1 MAYDSQDGAGL
12 TDRQGRYR
20 AAGEVVFRIGDI
32 ELGRASAAEYLTPA
46 EFFDLSG
53 SDDPLQTP
61 AVVNVI
67 RLLQTLDVDGDVR
80 NGIAVDEVARDAG
93 LGRSLDFDQP
103 VADFEADARVI
114 AFLCEALRLR
124 PDAPD
129 CSPAPATAPLVPTDT
144 ARGHFAETLD
154 HIDAS
159 DEPNLLPDADAG
171 ADREATAGETVVLAG
186 FGGDPD
192 GEVAAYEWEQGDAGP
207 RVGLDDADTAE
218 ASFVAPQVDAT
229 VRLTFRLA
237 VTDDD
242 GAIATDGVTV
252 TLFPAGGDNAAPT
265 AGDLSLVTDEDDPV
279 SARLDGEDTD
289 GDALTYTILD
299 RPGNGSVELADDGIF
314 TYTPAAGFSGEDAF
328 TYRADDGRAQSNVA
342 TVDILVREGGGPSN
356 ETPVAD
362 AGPDRTL
369 DEGTPVTLDG
379 RDSFD
384 PDGEI
389 AGYAWEQ
396 TAGAPVTLDDPQ
408 APAPSFTAPQVDMP
422 LATLVFR
429 LTVTDDEGATGTAT
443 VRVFVRDVPVG
454 RIRVG
459 AAKRD
464 ATPQQAH
471 IDGVEE
477 PRIGGATHLQK
488 FNLGGFGIDPT
499 QNLPDPFGS
508 IGESLTQSA
517 EERVHVNDAGE
528 PERTWVRV
536 MLMDRRN
543 EDDSVTRLAFVT
555 LDAIGAGNVIQ
566 DGVKAAVAGAVGVP
580 ETNVLFGQTHT
591 HAGADL
597 QGLWGGVPQVW
608 IDDPAERDGLYQK
621 AAAAAR
627 EAEARLR
634 PVDLEVRAA
643 ELPEFNNYRRP
654 RLREDADADHTA
666 TLLRALDGEGD
677 VVASILQ
684 YNAHPTSINEDPRVP
699 HADYVLG
706 ALDYLEEPA
715 NGGGVALYFN
725 GPIADASPS
734 GPTEGD
740 DPYERV
746 RSRGEGIAAGT
757 LSRGEPRPLGQ
768 TLVVR
773 HQEVVLP
780 VTNPLFLAG
789 GVLGSFNRYYDF
801 RSLPLGEIPGLG
813 DALGDSL
820 ANLPQVT
827 ATATTTVSRITIG
840 GADGGEGLEIVTIP
854 GETTNS
860 FGEYIQ
866 HLAGTQ
872 TMLLGLTQDS
882 YGYILPE
889 EEFSYL
895 DLTGDA
901 GFLLPFTSY
910 EEYVSLG
917 PLTAPLLRLQGYQP
931 LFDAAPGEGLSPALA
946 ACAGVDNGE
955 QCLLG
960 DLFGRLDRIQG
971 FYGDACRENLDAD
984 NPFCLIVDPP
994 TPEEG
999 LAAQCAEAGLPD
1011 AICGLIGV
1019 LEGLVPG
1026 DGGEPGDPS
1035 DEELAVETAG
1045 DALRG
1050 CDPIDPAHC
1059 LFPFPNDHFTRA
1071 DEATATG
1078 LRLALNPLAMPR
1090 NLLGKP
1096 IDPTEWNRNDG
1107 FSPGPMILAYA
1118 PGVDLARSGAVP
1130 LTDLN
1135 RYTDP
1140 DQPVLLIDAETG
1152 ERQPVWAEIDVNAG
1166 QLIPAEGIDKAGE
1179 AKPALI
1185 VRPARN
1191 LTPGRRYIVALR
1203 HLRDA
1208 AGESLAAPAAFR
1220 VCRDGVDTGVPV
1232 VADRCA
1238 SLEDDVFAPLAD
1250 HGVARDDLYLAW
1262 DFTVASDRSLTGRL
1276 LHMRDDAFAAL
1287 GERGDP
1293 GDPDYEMGAAPTVT
1307 VDEVINNP
1315 DEKIAR
1321 RVVGRITMPSY
1332 LAPSDAALLN
1342 QPALTDLVSQV
1353 GEQFPDELELIGEG
1367 LDIATILSVP
1377 PNRLYYSPFD
1387 GSAGGIG
1394 YGDGLPDRLYPGA
1407 TQDAEFIC
1415 SIPKAAVGDFASAT
1429 AADVTPARPSLYGH
1443 GLLGS
1448 HTEVRAGNVEAMGNE
1463 HNMMF
1468 CAIDW
1473 FGFATGDVPNVLLS
1487 LLDLSLFPV
1496 IPDASQQGMLNQLF
1510 LARAL
1515 RHPEGLAANPA
1526 FQVDGRPVFDN
1537 REVFYDGNSQ
1547 GGILGGPVVAL
1558 SKDID
1563 RGVLGVP
1570 GMNYSLLLR
1579 RSVDFD
1585 TYAIPLYLSY
1595 QGDLDR
1601 NLGFSLIQ
1609 MLWDRSENNGYVHRL
1624 NRNPFPGTGE
1634 NRVLL
1639 HPAYGDHQVTM
1650 WSADIMA
1657 RSMDAPID
1665 RSRVPD
1671 ARHPAGENA
1680 FSLLDEVDYGAD
1692 GRADGSAIV
1701 YWDAGPEATP
1711 PPPVTNT
1718 PPRAGEDPHSY
1729 PRDQVPARCQKSH
1742 FLHPEGAVVD
1752 VTGVTAAA
1760 DCPALPAIEPPPTPE
1775 PPDDDM
1781 PAELGSCTPDPMA
1794 EGCVLNS
1801 IADLLQADTVAGL
1814 VEGLA
1819 ACAEAGEGAP
1829 ECVAAELREAV
1840 DIAACSPKLTAPD
1853 CPVGNIVGDVLAVLD
1868 DLALPVA
1875 SDEIEPTP
1883 ARGESR
1889 AGNSYAIYLP
1899 SESGEIIAFQVFE
1912 PAELAGGE
1920 RYPLVL
1926 HGHGFGGSRMTE
1938 ASGTVARLLEAGYGV
1953 ISVDQRGF
1961 GESSGTVR
1969 VMDPDYEGRD
1979 LVQILDWAEAHLDWL
1994 AYEADNL
2001 VLGAIGGSYGGGYQL
2016 LLQGADPENRLDAMV
2031 PDITWNDLRY
2041 SLNPGGVVKSG
2052 WALVLVAGGE
2062 AGAQLQLDPFIKETL
2077 LQGILTNRFPED
2089 SLAWFNYH
2097 SLDYFCRVPGDA
2109 DQGVYPA
2116 LPPYPG
2122 ATAPRRPLPD
2132 VDVLLTQ
2139 GMRDTLFNF
2148 NEAYRNFSCLERET
2162 AGDVRLMTHESGH
2175 ILPLSADTV
2184 PGLSE
2189 LDSQVLA
2196 EIGLNLPAFQEAGGS
2211 RACGALDLGDATLAW
2226 FKEKLKGVDG
2236 AAAALGGPDET
2247 CLSLAEG
2254 DAVRVD
2260 EVPVG
2265 GTEVDV
2271 PPTRNVPVGV
2281 AGAAGSVYPPRA
2293 VELGMVGPGGDV
2305 LAGIPRAQL
2314 TVTYSGGVGD
2324 ADAILFAGIGVRGQ
2338 DEAEWRLV
2346 DDQIMPLRGLGDH
2359 DVSLVGVGE
2368 RLHEGDRVALLLYG
2382 YHLQYLES
2390 ASRDPRLLSVDVE
2403 GRVSLP
2409 LLDGNLLPMPTS
2421 LPTNGGG
2428 LLGLVT
2434 DTLGDLGETVGV
2446 IGGLLGVIE
2455 DPEALPDEVLA
2466 ALEALPVELGDT
2478 ALGLFRSLVG
2488 FAGLDGDGPLGA
2500 ALFDTYANVAGLL
2513 DTIASDPTQFPPDL
2527 AATVGE
2533 LVDDSGNIV
2542 GLGED
2547 AVAREVE
2554 PVVLTGAR
2562 IPAWSAPAAFGY
2574 PDNPLPAPLAEDV
2587 RDAHDGTL
2595 IAPESPIRPEGVP
2608 VDEVAAYRWAD
2619 GAWVE
2624 IPVQVDERFPYFLSN
2639 DNSDFGVY
2647 SGTDT
2652 ELTYA
2657 WDEESW
2663 KKTDT
2668 RVVTLPDGRVRYE
2681 TAYPPGEGATPD
2693 PVPGL
2698 DDDDEIVFMASD
2710 AGGLAPSGER
2720 PAGERPAGVE
2730 GEGRLVTLV
2739 DPLDPDELR
2748 HVYLFRRPGG
2758 SSFTAENGYVR
2769 YDRHE
2774 DADEWIDRHFF
2785 RADDPEKLGS
2795 SNTGYGANLAGPV
2808 RPPED
2813 GYFDY
2818 QRAGCDPDA
2827 VECLSEDRFPRDGL
2841 TVTTDRYRWEASG
2854 RWMVRD
2860 IRIAKPGQPGV
2871 YGPDLIDRWKG
2882 RAFQQTPDSD
2892 ISLVGFEDEQVNW
2905 EANAS
2910 LLGERCGPVR
2920 CIRETWGADSGT
2932 NVTKTETFYRD
2943 AIAYRYRVRVHPIPP
2958 DGLYTNWDYNRGV
2971 AARYYNALRPD
2982 GVAID
2987 GRPDDVLQIDEIGLP
3002 GCNAILETLDALSG
3016 FELPDYGEEDIS
3028 GCATFFDFPDPT
3040 FNLPL
3045 GYYTWEQV
3053 SGRDDAGSL
3062 VYLFELKG
3070 PTTVVN
3076 PLIVPYYRDDACFDD
3091 GTGDDPVPRP
3101 WPGEASDDP
3110 RVAAGYEALAGRP
3123 IDTGPDAPFE
3133 DCIERQGAHAS
3144 HGVHILVLAESDNL
3158 FTGMPV
3164 DEIDGQQWQFMVPT
3178 ERPDNIGEPY
3188 ANTVRVPLQ
3197 PVVTPLVP

>member
-1 MAYDSQDGAGL
+1 MSTSGLWRLVAVSFLLSAVAACGGGGSGGGDDGDGSPDAVSGRLVDNPVSGVAYDSQDGAGL

-20 AAGEVVFRIGDI
+20 AAGDVVFRIGDI

-53 SDDPLQTP
+53 GDPLQTP

-67 RLLQTLDVDGDVR
+67 RLLQTLDADGDVR

-103 VADFEADARVI
+103 VADFETAPRVI
-114 AFLCEALRLR
+114 AFLCEALRR
-124 PDAPD
+124 RSDAPD
-129 CSPAPATAPLVPTDT
+129 CSPAPATAPLVPADT

-154 HIDAS
+154 HIDRN

-192 GEVAAYEWEQGDAGP
+192 GEVAAYEWVQGDAGP

-218 ASFVAPQVDAT
+218 ASFVAPQVAAT
-229 VRLTFRLA
+229 VRLGFRLT

-242 GAIATDGVTV
+242 GAIATDDVTV
-252 TLFPAGGDNAAPT
+252 TVFPAGGDNAAPT
-265 AGDLSLVTDEDDPV
+265 AGDLSLVTDEDTPV
-279 SARLDGEDTD
+279 SARLDGEDAD
-289 GDALTYTILD
+289 GDALAYTIVD
-299 RPGNGSVELADDGIF
+299 RPGNGSVDLADDGTF
-314 TYTPAAGFSGEDAF
+314 TYTPAAEFNGDDAF
-328 TYRADDGRAQSNVA
+328 TYRVDDGRAQSDVA
-342 TVDILVREGGGPSN
+342 TVDIRVRYVNDPPMADAGADASAVEGDTVTLDGSGSSDVEGELDYAWTQTAGPTVTLDDPAAAAPSFTAPDVDDSTALTFELTATDGDGASASDTVTITVITEAQANRPPVADAGTDRTVDERAPVVLDGTASSDPDGNIESYGWTQVSGESVELTDADTATARFDAPVPAETLPLVFELTVTDSFGATGSDRVTVTVRPVN

-379 RDSFD
+379 SASFD

-389 AGYAWEQ
+389 AGYEWEQ
-396 TAGAPVTLDDPQ
+396 TAGTPVTLDDPQ
-408 APAPSFTAPQVDMP
+408 APAPSFTAPQVDIP

-454 RIRVG
+454 RIRAG

-464 ATPQQAH
+464 VTPQQAH
-471 IDGVEE
+471 IDGVQE

-508 IGESLTQSA
+508 FGDSLTQPA

-528 PERTWVRV
+528 PERTWMRV

-555 LDAIGAGNVIQ
+555 VDAVGAGNVIQ
-566 DGVKAAVAGAVGVP
+566 AGIKAAVADAVGVP
-580 ETNVLFGQTHT
+580 EANVLFGQTHT

-627 EAEARLR
+627 EAEARLQ

-654 RLREDADADHTA
+654 QLREDADADHTA
-666 TLLRALDGEGD
+666 TLLRALDGEGA

-706 ALDYLEEPA
+706 ALDYLEDPA

-725 GPIADASPS
+725 GPIADASAS

-746 RSRGEGIAAGT
+746 RSRGEGIAAGA
-757 LSRGEPRPLGQ
+757 LSQGEPRPLGQ
-768 TLVVR
+768 TLAVR
-773 HQEVVLP
+773 HQEVTLP

-801 RSLPLGEIPGLG
+801 RSLPLGDIPGLG

-827 ATATTTVSRITIG
+827 ATTTTTVSRVTIG
-840 GADGGEGLEIVTIP
+840 GADDGEGLEIVTIP
-854 GETTNS
+854 GEPTNS

-931 LFDAAPGEGLSPALA
+931 LFDAPPEEGLSPALA
-946 ACAGVDNGE
+946 ACAGADNGE

-971 FYGDACRENLDAD
+971 AYGDACRKNLGAD

-999 LAAQCAEAGLPD
+999 LAEQCAEAGLPD
-1011 AICGLIGV
+1011 AVCGLIGV

-1026 DGGEPGDPS
+1026 GDEPGDPS

-1050 CDPIDPAHC
+1050 CDPIAPAHC

-1078 LRLALNPLAMPR
+1078 LRVALNPLAMPR
-1090 NLLGKP
+1090 NLAGKP

-1118 PGVDLARSGAVP
+1118 PGVDLAQSGAVP
-1130 LTDLN
+1130 LTELN

-1140 DQPVLLIDAETG
+1140 DQPVLLLDAETG

-1166 QLIPAEGIDKAGE
+1166 QLIPAQDTEKPGE

-1191 LTPGRRYIVALR
+1191 LDPGRRYIVVLR

-1208 AGESLAAPAAFR
+1208 AGEPLTAPAAFR
-1220 VCRDGVDTGVPV
+1220 VCRDGVATGVPV

-1238 SLEDDVFAPLAD
+1238 GLEDDVFAPLAD

-1276 LHMRDDAFAAL
+1276 LHMRDDAFASL
-1287 GERGDP
+1287 GERGNP
-1293 GDPDYEMGAAPTVT
+1293 GEPDYERGAAPTVT
-1307 VDEVINNP
+1307 VDEVITNP

-1321 RVVGRITMPSY
+1321 RVVGRITVPSY
-1332 LAPSDAALLN
+1332 LAPSDAALLD

-1353 GEQFPDELELIGEG
+1353 SEQFPEQLELIGEG

-1429 AADVTPARPSLYGH
+1429 AADVKPARPSLYGH

-1468 CAIDW
+1468 CAVDW

-1526 FQVDGRPVFDN
+1526 FQVEGRPVFDN
-1537 REVFYDGNSQ
+1537 RQVFYDGNSQ
-1547 GGILGGPVVAL
+1547 GGILGGPIVAL

-1585 TYAIPLYLSY
+1585 AYAIPLYLSY
-1595 QGDLDR
+1595 RGDLDR

-1624 NRNPFPGTGE
+1624 NRNPFPGTSE

-1639 HPAYGDHQVTM
+1639 HPAYGDHQVPM

-1657 RSMDAPID
+1657 RSMGAPID

-1701 YWDAGPEATP
+1701 YWDAGPEVTP

-1752 VTGVTAAA
+1752 VTGVTAVA

-1819 ACAEAGEGAP
+1819 ACGEAGEGAP
-1829 ECVAAELREAV
+1829 ECVAAELQSAV

-1853 CPVGNIVGDVLAVLD
+1853 CPVGNLVGDVLAVLD

-1883 ARGESR
+1883 ALGESR
-1889 AGNSYAIYLP
+1889 AGNSYAIYLR

-1953 ISVDQRGF
+1953 ISIDQRGF

-1969 VMDPDYEGRD
+1969 VMDPDFEGRD

-2016 LLQGADPENRLDAMV
+2016 LLQGADPESRIDAMV

-2052 WALVLVAGGE
+2052 WALFLVAAGE

-2077 LQGILTNRFPED
+2077 LQGVIDNRFPEE

-2097 SLDYFCRVPGDA
+2097 GLDYFCRAPGDP

-2132 VDVLLTQ
+2132 VDVLFTQ

-2189 LDSQVLA
+2189 LDSEVLA
-2196 EIGLNLPAFQEAGGS
+2196 EIGLNLPAFQGAGGS

-2226 FKEKLKGVDG
+2226 FEEKLKGGDG
-2236 AAAALGGPDET
+2236 AADALGGPDET

-2260 EVPVG
+2260 QVPVG
-2265 GTEVDV
+2265 GTEVEV

-2281 AGAAGSVYPPRA
+2281 AGAAGSLYPPRA
-2293 VELGMVGPGGDV
+2293 VELGTVGPGGDV

-2314 TVTYSGGVGD
+2314 TVTHPGGVGD

-2338 DEAEWRLV
+2338 DETEWRLV

-2359 DVSLVGVGE
+2359 DVPLVGVGE

-2409 LLDGNLLPMPTS
+2409 LLDSNLLPVPAN
-2421 LPTNGGG
+2421 LPPNGGG
-2428 LLGLVT
+2428 
-2434 DTLGDLGETVGV
+2434 
-2446 IGGLLGVIE
+2446 
-2455 DPEALPDEVLA
+2455 
-2466 ALEALPVELGDT
+2466 
-2478 ALGLFRSLVG
+2478 
-2488 FAGLDGDGPLGA
+2488 
-2500 ALFDTYANVAGLL
+2500 
-2513 DTIASDPTQFPPDL
+2513 
-2527 AATVGE
+2527 
-2533 LVDDSGNIV
+2533 
-2542 GLGED
+2542 
-2547 AVAREVE
+2547 
-2554 PVVLTGAR
+2554 
-2562 IPAWSAPAAFGY
+2562 
-2574 PDNPLPAPLAEDV
+2574 
-2587 RDAHDGTL
+2587 
-2595 IAPESPIRPEGVP
+2595 
-2608 VDEVAAYRWAD
+2608 
-2619 GAWVE
+2619 
-2624 IPVQVDERFPYFLSN
+2624 
-2639 DNSDFGVY
+2639 
-2647 SGTDT
+2647 
-2652 ELTYA
+2652 
-2657 WDEESW
+2657 
-2663 KKTDT
+2663 
-2668 RVVTLPDGRVRYE
+2668 
-2681 TAYPPGEGATPD
+2681 
-2693 PVPGL
+2693 
-2698 DDDDEIVFMASD
+2698 
-2710 AGGLAPSGER
+2710 
-2720 PAGERPAGVE
+2720 
-2730 GEGRLVTLV
+2730 
-2739 DPLDPDELR
+2739 
-2748 HVYLFRRPGG
+2748 
-2758 SSFTAENGYVR
+2758 
-2769 YDRHE
+2769 
-2774 DADEWIDRHFF
+2774 
-2785 RADDPEKLGS
+2785 
-2795 SNTGYGANLAGPV
+2795 
-2808 RPPED
+2808 
-2813 GYFDY
+2813 
-2818 QRAGCDPDA
+2818 
-2827 VECLSEDRFPRDGL
+2827 
-2841 TVTTDRYRWEASG
+2841 
-2854 RWMVRD
+2854 
-2860 IRIAKPGQPGV
+2860 
-2871 YGPDLIDRWKG
+2871 
-2882 RAFQQTPDSD
+2882 
-2892 ISLVGFEDEQVNW
+2892 
-2905 EANAS
+2905 
-2910 LLGERCGPVR
+2910 
-2920 CIRETWGADSGT
+2920 
-2932 NVTKTETFYRD
+2932 
-2943 AIAYRYRVRVHPIPP
+2943 
-2958 DGLYTNWDYNRGV
+2958 
-2971 AARYYNALRPD
+2971 
-2982 GVAID
+2982 
-2987 GRPDDVLQIDEIGLP
+2987 
-3002 GCNAILETLDALSG
+3002 
-3016 FELPDYGEEDIS
+3016 
-3028 GCATFFDFPDPT
+3028 
-3040 FNLPL
+3040 
-3045 GYYTWEQV
+3045 
-3053 SGRDDAGSL
+3053 
-3062 VYLFELKG
+3062 
-3070 PTTVVN
+3070 
-3076 PLIVPYYRDDACFDD
+3076 
-3091 GTGDDPVPRP
+3091 
-3101 WPGEASDDP
+3101 
-3110 RVAAGYEALAGRP
+3110 
-3123 IDTGPDAPFE
+3123 
-3133 DCIERQGAHAS
+3133 
-3144 HGVHILVLAESDNL
+3144 
-3158 FTGMPV
+3158 
-3164 DEIDGQQWQFMVPT
+3164 
-3178 ERPDNIGEPY
+3178 
-3188 ANTVRVPLQ
+3188 
-3197 PVVTPLVP
+3197 